1 MKDLLLIPGLVA
13 SVLLITEAARRL
25 RVSAPLLLLAVGAA
39 GSYLPFVHVP
49 ELEPE
54 LVLVVLLPPLLYAA
68 ALNTSLIDFK
78 NYRAPIGWLSIG
90 SVLFTTAGVGLV
102 AAWLLPIPWAAAF
115 ALGAIVAPPDAVAA
129 TAVARQAGLP
139 RRVVTILEGESLV
152 NDATALVSLRTAIA
166 GLMATVTVIEVG
178 IDFAAAVAIGIGAGY
193 LVGKLATLVFR
204 QISETMIVTAMSF
217 LVPFFAF
224 ALAETFHASG
234 VLAVVTS
241 GLIVGHVTPV
251 VKSAPAR
258 IASWMNWGTV
268 QFVLEHLVFL
278 LIGLQTK
285 QILAEANEFPVGNGW
300 IALTATVVLVTTMAL
315 RLIYI
320 LGIRR
325 FLGQRHRRLPWQE
338 SAIIGWAGMRGV
350 VTLAAALTL
359 PTITPM
365 RPVLVLIALV
375 VTAGTLFIQG
385 LSLPWV
391 ARRLRLRGPDP
402 REDALQ
408 VVMVSQRAARSGL
421 AEAARQ
427 ARPGDE
433 GLLRELA
440 EHSKQR
446 IDGMWER
453 LGHRPGEDVSSETRG
468 MAYRRLRMASLQ
480 AERDTVIQLRNQGF
494 ADAAVLAQV
503 LAELDIEES
512 MLNTR
517 ETAERE
523 IRASRPD
530 QSLDAPCPHLGATT
544 SEIDVLAHGECVDCL
559 AQKTEP
565 VELRMCLT
573 CGQVACCDSSPGQHA
588 ALHFRRTGHPVM
600 RSIEPGERWRWC
612 YVDNLHDPGEND

>member
-1 MKDLLLIPGLVA
+1 MQELLLITSLVA
-13 SVLLITEAARRL
+13 VVLVITEVARRL
-25 RVSAPLLLLAVGAA
+25 RISAPLLLLAVGAA
-39 GSYLPFVHVP
+39 GSYLPFITVP
-49 ELEPE
+49 ELDPE
-54 LVLVVLLPPLLYAA
+54 LVLVFLLPPLLYAA
-68 ALNTSLIDFK
+68 ALKTSLIDFK

-90 SVLFTTAGVGLV
+90 AVLVTAAGVGLV
-102 AAWLLPIPWAAAF
+102 AAWMLPIPWAAAF

-139 RRVVTILEGESLV
+139 RRVVTILEGESLI

-166 GLMATVTVIEVG
+166 ALAATVTVVEVG
-178 IDFAAAVAIGIGAGY
+178 WDFATAVALGVGAGF
-193 LVGKLATLVFR
+193 LVGKVATLVFR

-224 ALAETFHASG
+224 ALAESFHASG
-234 VLAVVTS
+234 VLAVVTA
-241 GLIVGHVTPV
+241 GLIVGHATPV

-268 QFVLEHLVFL
+268 QFVLEHTVFL
-278 LIGLQTK
+278 LIGLQTR
-285 QILAEANEFPVGNGW
+285 QILADANEFPVGNGW
-300 IALTATVVLVTTMAL
+300 IALTAIAVLVTTIAL
-315 RLIYI
+315 RLVYI
-320 LGIRR
+320 FGIRR
-325 FLGQRHRRLPWQE
+325 FLGQRHRQLPWQE

-359 PTITPM
+359 PVVTPM

-391 ARRLRLRGPDP
+391 ARRLNVRGPDP

-408 VVMVSQRAARSGL
+408 VVMVSQRAAKVGL
-421 AEAARQ
+421 AEAKAE

-433 GLLRELA
+433 ALLTELSDQ
-440 EHSKQR
+440 SKHR
-446 IDGMWER
+446 IESMWER
-453 LGHRPGEDVSSETRG
+453 LGHRPGQDATSETRG
-468 MAYRRLRMASLQ
+468 MAYRRLRLVALH
-480 AERDTVIQLRNQGF
+480 AERRKVLQLRNLGF
-494 ADAAVLAQV
+494 ADAAVLSQV
-503 LAELDIEES
+503 LTELDIEES

-523 IRASRPD
+523 IRESVPD
-530 QSLDAPCPHLGATT
+530 DSQDAACPHLSLAA
-544 SEIDVLAHGECVDCL
+544 SEIDFLAHGECVECV
-559 AQKTEP
+559 AQKREP

-573 CGQVACCDSSPGQHA
+573 CGHVACCDSSPGQHA
-588 ALHFRRTGHPVM
+588 ARHFRQTGHPVM

-612 YVDNLHDPGEND
+612 YVDNLHDPRPED